1 MCLLINI
8 VLIIVE
14 TSITKQGTL
23 VLEITNSNLF
33 NQIDNNSIKEITM
46 TQYTHIRNATG

>member
-14 TSITKQGTL
+14 TSIPKQGTL
-23 VLEITNSNLF
+23 VLEI
-33 NQIDNNSIKEITM
+33 
-46 TQYTHIRNATG
+46 

>member
-1 MCLLINI
+1 

-23 VLEITNSNLF
+23 VLEITNNNLF
-33 NQIDNNSIKEITM
+33 N
-46 TQYTHIRNATG
+46 